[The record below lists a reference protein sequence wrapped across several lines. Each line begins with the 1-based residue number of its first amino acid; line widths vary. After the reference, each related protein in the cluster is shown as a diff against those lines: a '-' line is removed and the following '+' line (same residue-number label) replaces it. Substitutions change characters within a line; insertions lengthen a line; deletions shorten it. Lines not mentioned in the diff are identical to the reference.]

1 MLCFVVFVVYF
12 SAILSS
18 MMMMKMNSRPI
29 QVTLIDLRLTH
40 TPDEEEEDE
49 AQMMMEDSDK
59 DRKGYNKES
68 QALFS

>member
-18 MMMMKMNSRPI
+18 MMTMKMNSRPI

-40 TPDEEEEDE
+40 TPDEEEDE
-49 AQMMMEDSDK
+49 AQMMVEDSDK
-59 DRKGYNKES
+59 DRKRYNKEF
-68 QALFS
+68 QVLFS